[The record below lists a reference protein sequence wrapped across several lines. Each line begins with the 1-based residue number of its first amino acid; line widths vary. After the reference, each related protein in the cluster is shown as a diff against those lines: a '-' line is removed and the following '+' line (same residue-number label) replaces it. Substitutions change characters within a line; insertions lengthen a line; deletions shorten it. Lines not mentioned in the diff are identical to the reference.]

1 MLRKQNVI
9 DIGRGNSLKVGN
21 MTIQRALLI
30 SVSAFIFSLSSQVQA
45 TPHSGY
51 VPQASYPSAPS
62 YNCSWWNVVCQ
73 GIYSANYAAYLF
85 DRAAVDQQ
93 NHNNRYNTAY
103 PIVLVHG
110 VSGFDQILVLVEY
123 FQGIPAELR
132 GGNAVVYTPN
142 VTAWEDADVR
152 GEQLLAYI
160 QNTVLPETGA
170 SKVNL
175 IGHSLGGP
183 TSRYVAGVRP
193 DLIAS
198 VTTVNGT
205 NFGSGFADWGVDNL
219 LGTTAGDAV
228 LTILDF
234 TGDIIDALSGN
245 VEYDQD
251 ALETILFMSSERS
264 NAFNDRFPAGKPTS
278 YCGEGPSYDNGIHFF
293 SWGSHGA
300 ITNVLD
306 VGDYLL
312 AATGALGYFNGEP
325 NDGLVGICSMH
336 WGDVIRDDY
345 SMNHLDATN
354 MLFGLHNIFET
365 SPKTLFD
372 NQASRLRGMSL

>member
-1 MLRKQNVI
+1 
-9 DIGRGNSLKVGN
+9 
-21 MTIQRALLI
+21 MTLQKTLLI
-30 SVSAFIFSLSSQVQA
+30 LVSIFMLSLSSAVRA
-45 TPHSGY
+45 TPHSNY
-51 VPQASYPSAPS
+51 EPQASYPSAPS
-62 YNCSWWNVVCQ
+62 NNCAWWNVVCKS
-73 GIYSANYAAYLF
+73 IYSVNYAIYLL
-85 DRAAVDQQ
+85 DVAAVDRK
-93 NHNNRYNTAY
+93 NYNNRYNTAY

-142 VTAWEDADVR
+142 VTAWENADVR

-193 DLIAS
+193 DLVAS

-219 LGTTAGDAV
+219 LGTSAGDAA
-228 LTILDF
+228 LSLLSLS
-234 TGDIIDALSGN
+234 GDVIDALAGN
-245 VEYDQD
+245 AEYDQD
-251 ALETILFMSSERS
+251 ALETVLFMSTERS
-264 NAFNDRFPAGKPTS
+264 LEFNDRFPAGEPTS

-293 SWGSHGA
+293 SWGSHGN

-306 VGDYLL
+306 VSDYLL
-312 AATGALGYFNGEP
+312 ALTGSLGYWNGEP

-345 SMNHLDATN
+345 AMNHLDATN

-365 SPKTLFD
+365 NPKTLYD
-372 NQASRLRGMSL
+372 NHASRLRGMDL

>member
-1 MLRKQNVI
+1 
-9 DIGRGNSLKVGN
+9 
-21 MTIQRALLI
+21 MTMQKTLLIFVSALL
-30 SVSAFIFSLSSQVQA
+30 FSLSSGVQA

-51 VPQASYPSAPS
+51 VAQASYPSAPT
-62 YNCSWWNVVCQ
+62 NDCAWWNVVCQ
-73 GIYSANYAAYLF
+73 GAYTINYAAYLL
-85 DRAAVDQQ
+85 DVAAVDQQ
-93 NHNNRYNTAY
+93 NYDNRYNTAY

-110 VSGFDQILVLVEY
+110 VSGFDQILGLVEY

-183 TSRYVAGVRP
+183 TARYVSGVRP
-193 DLIAS
+193 DLVAS
-198 VTTVNGT
+198 VTTVNGA
-205 NFGSGFADWGVDNL
+205 NYGSGFADWGIDNL
-219 LGTTAGDAV
+219 LGTPAEGPV
-228 LTILDF
+228 LALLNLS
-234 TGDIIDALSGN
+234 GDILDALSGN

-251 ALETILFMSSERS
+251 ALETVLFLSSDRA

-278 YCGEGPSYDNGIHFF
+278 YCGEGPSYDNGVHFF
-293 SWGSHGA
+293 SWGSHGTV
-300 ITNVLD
+300 TNVLD
-306 VGDYLL
+306 VSDALL
-312 AATGALGYFNGEP
+312 ALTGALGYWNGEQH
-325 NDGLVGICSMH
+325 DGLLQVCSMH

-345 SMNHLDATN
+345 TMNHLDATN
-354 MLFGLHNIFET
+354 MLFGLNNILET